1 MTEIEDVVN
10 IGPVLARELRA
21 AGIQSREAPLQLGA
35 RKTRERLS
43 LVNPDR
49 DCARS
54 WLALEGAIRG
64 RRWMEL
70 PDTDRKQMAAYAAR
84 AKRSSG

>member
-21 AGIQSREAPLQLGA
+21 AGITSREALQQLGA
-35 RKTRERLS
+35 MKTWERLS
-43 LVNPDR
+43 QVNPDR
-49 DCARS
+49 DCAS
-54 WLALEGAIRG
+54 SLLALEGAIRG
-64 RRWMEL
+64 VRWMEL
-70 PDTDRKQMAAYAAR
+70 PDADRKQIAAHAAH